1 VKKVPY
7 SALAFG
13 GTLAIDHTGELPEK
27 PITITA
33 RTTAEAY
40 QGYWGKCVHDM
51 GGFIPPTGP
60 IPLDYS
66 HDGSEA
72 IGLADTYSI
81 DNGKLVFAGKLIP
94 FKPDDNA
101 SKVIFQ
107 GSKGV
112 PFQASIVMNPAGL
125 QAEKIPEGKTVKVN
139 GIDFSGPGTVFRK
152 WGINGI
158 AILPYGADST
168 TSVEFQRGKTDV
180 EVFIKEAEPMTEE
193 VKKEEAIKVI
203 AEAIKPVESVSNFSR
218 EEAMK
223 FKTDF
228 GPAGF
233 DWYLSGK
240 SYEEAAKLFQAD
252 LTAKLTAKEA
262 ELKAKDEAI
271 AKLEK
276 ERDDFKAK
284 AEFKRGQALPVPVT
298 PTDPETKKTDAEALA
313 KRAMQFGRTVS
324 AQAWV
329 ESVAAKMP
337 TP

>member
-1 VKKVPY
+1 MKKIPY
-7 SALAFG
+7 SALSFG
-13 GTLAIDHTGELPEK
+13 AQLAIDQTGELPEK
-27 PITITA
+27 SITITA

-72 IGLADTYSI
+72 IGVADSYSI

-101 SKVIFQ
+101 AKVIFQ

-112 PFQASIVMNPAGL
+112 PFQASIVMDPAGL
-125 QAEKIPEGKTVKVN
+125 EAEKIPEGKTVKVN

-168 TSVEFQRGKTDV
+168 TSVEFQRGKPDV

-203 AEAIKPVESVSNFSR
+203 AEAVKPIENPDHFSR
-218 EEAMK
+218 KDVLK

-228 GPAGF
+228 GQAGV
-233 DWYLSGK
+233 DWYFDGK

-252 LTAKLTAKEA
+252 LNAKLTAKDA
-262 ELKAKDEAI
+262 ELAAANEALAKAT
-271 AKLEK
+271 K
-276 ERDDFKAK
+276 ERDEFKAK

-298 PTDPETKKTDAEALA
+298 PTDEAKTEVDQEALK
-313 KRAMQFGRTVS
+313 KRAMSFGRTVS

-337 TP
+337 S